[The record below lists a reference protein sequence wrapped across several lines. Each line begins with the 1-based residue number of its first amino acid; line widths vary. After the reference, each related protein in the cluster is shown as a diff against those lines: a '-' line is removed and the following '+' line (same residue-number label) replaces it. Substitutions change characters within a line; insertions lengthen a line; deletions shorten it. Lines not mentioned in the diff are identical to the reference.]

1 MKIYT
6 LFYRPDQVLT
16 SLIVKKWEGMAGPLA
31 TLELMAI
38 VSFWKQSKPNAGA
51 PRPISDQL
59 KRIFPLIVVG
69 KISDIKLSRDLS
81 KTVAIKWVPKLI
93 F

>member
-1 MKIYT
+1 
-6 LFYRPDQVLT
+6 
-16 SLIVKKWEGMAGPLA
+16 MAGPLE
-31 TLELMAI
+31 TLELMVIA
-38 VSFWKQSKPNAGA
+38 SFWKQNKLNAVA
-51 PRPISDQL
+51 RPISDQL